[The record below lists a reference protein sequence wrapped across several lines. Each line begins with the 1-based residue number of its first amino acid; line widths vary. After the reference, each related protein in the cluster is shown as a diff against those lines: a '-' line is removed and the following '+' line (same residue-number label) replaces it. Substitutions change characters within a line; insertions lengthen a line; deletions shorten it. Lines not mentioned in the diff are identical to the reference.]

1 VQPATPENESTIGCL
16 ITAISPPR
24 HLAFTWRGPG
34 VLASLM
40 NEQADPPPPPTH
52 VTVRLSPTSAG
63 MHVELRHGGFKDD
76 ERWDEALAWQE
87 RAWQACLGNLAAFL
101 AGEPLPRPWS

>member
-1 VQPATPENESTIGCL
+1 
-16 ITAISPPR
+16 
-24 HLAFTWRGPG
+24 
-34 VLASLM
+34 
-40 NEQADPPPPPTH
+40 
-52 VTVRLSPTSAG
+52 